1 MPRKHDALDEGLR
14 RLGTNREPGRVY
26 TQTEIADACGVSRQ
40 TVNKIELRA
49 LEKMRRKCN
58 ELLALERLTQ

>member
-1 MPRKHDALDEGLR
+1 
-14 RLGTNREPGRVY
+14 
-26 TQTEIADACGVSRQ
+26 VSRQ